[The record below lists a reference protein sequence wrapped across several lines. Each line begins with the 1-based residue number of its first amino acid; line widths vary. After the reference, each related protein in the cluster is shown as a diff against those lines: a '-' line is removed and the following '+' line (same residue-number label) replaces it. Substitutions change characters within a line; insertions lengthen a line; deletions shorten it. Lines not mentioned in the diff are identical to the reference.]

1 MTAQLNKV
9 LRLIRIFHDLKQKK
23 LAEKLGISKSL
34 LSEIESGK
42 KTPTL
47 SVLNRYAEV
56 FQVPVSSIIFFSENI
71 NSDVDVE
78 NLQTFISPKII
89 TLMKFVAE
97 NFGRVHAE

>member
-9 LRLIRIFHDLKQKK
+9 LRLIRIFHDLKQKE

-97 NFGRVHAE
+97 PYGRVHAE